1 MICTLRVK
9 NRYVIRRKSKK
20 TCICMKNLARFAEH
34 PTSKDNI
41 KRLIWQAPRH
51 LKFHILLRQMTLVL
65 IYGVFQF
72 NEANVKALE
81 IHSGLFKS
89 LLLTT
94 LSSFLMEWFNY
105 CLFFG
110 ILTSKQMALSSFF
123 VFPSRIQNTIPWNMK
138 TLWNN
143 SIKSD
148 VRHLSEVKEKT
159 VTIR

>member
-94 LSSFLMEWFNY
+94 LSSLIWFHYGLFLTARFLSWSIGIIFCCWPASCSYRMS
-105 CLFFG
+105 LFYR
-110 ILTSKQMALSSFF
+110 MNLSFKM
-123 VFPSRIQNTIPWNMK
+123 N
-138 TLWNN
+138 
-143 SIKSD
+143 
-148 VRHLSEVKEKT
+148 LSYMMNLSY
-159 VTIR
+159 RMSL

>member
-89 LLLTT
+89 LMLTI
-94 LSSFLMEWFNY
+94 LSSFLMEWFHNG
-105 CLFFG
+105 L
-110 ILTSKQMALSSFF
+110 L
-123 VFPSRIQNTIPWNMK
+123 VFPWTPYLQTDGTNF
-138 TLWNN
+138 
-143 SIKSD
+143 SIS
-148 VRHLSEVKEKT
+148 VKEPTHHSMKYEN
-159 VTIR
+159 IMEQFH